1 MFGHLKIWYWV
12 IIVAL
17 LLIIIV
23 TIVFYVQM
31 LIAYNKVKE
40 KLDNYDESQ
49 TRADQINSPL
59 STLVNWDG
67 TPMQP
72 KKTTTFTQNH

>member
-1 MFGHLKIWYWV
+1 
-12 IIVAL
+12 
-17 LLIIIV
+17 
-23 TIVFYVQM
+23 M
-31 LIAYNKVKE
+31 LVAYNKVKE
-40 KLDNYDESQ
+40 KLDNYHESQ

-72 KKTTTFTQNH
+72 QKTTTFTQNH